1 MKNRYSAHIPAL
13 FVVLFLFTAGA
24 AAQTVPA
31 LIPLNN
37 AGKWGYVNTLFKI
50 RIQPVYS
57 RAFPFVDGKALVVYN
72 DTLRQIDTAGN
83 ELQHYKGQPGD
94 AAFGTVALLYGGRKA
109 LVSFNGSIL
118 LKPRYIDL
126 LVIDYNMVAVVT
138 ADSTAGTISY
148 TGDTLE
154 PFRRIDMSQFDKLVA
169 VNNKPE
175 CTFCRL
181 SEFSE
186 NRALAFGDK
195 FFGYT
200 DSSGTVVIPYV
211 FEQAE
216 PFLFDLAYVVHNT
229 ATKADANVPKSGYV
243 DRLGRFYYTE

>member
-1 MKNRYSAHIPAL
+1 PH
-13 FVVLFLFTAGA
+13 
-24 AAQTVPA
+24 
-31 LIPLNN
+31 NN
-37 AGKWGYVNTLFKI
+37 AGKWGYVDTLFKI

-57 RAFPFVDGKALVVYN
+57 RAFPFVNGKALVVDN

-83 ELQHYKGQPGD
+83 ELQRYKGKPGD
-94 AAFGTVALLYGGRKA
+94 AAFGTITLMYEGRKA
-109 LVSFNGSIL
+109 LVSFNGTIL
-118 LKPRYIDL
+118 LKPRYVDL
-126 LVIDYNMVAVVT
+126 LVIDCNMVAVVT

-148 TGDTLE
+148 AGDTLE
-154 PFRRIDMSQFDKLVA
+154 AFRRIDMSQFDKLVA

-186 NRALAFGDK
+186 NRALAFGDT

-216 PFLFDLAYVVHNT
+216 PFLFDLAFVVHNT
-229 ATKADANVPKSGYV
+229 STKADANVPKSGYV
-243 DRLGRFYYTE
+243 DRLGRFYYSE